1 MRAARLRALSPVLT
15 GLAACAL
22 VVGGCASRSS
32 EAGPTVPAY
41 TPGAS
46 AGASEGDAS
55 AVPSPTPSLAPLT
68 PEGLSDPGAGY
79 TLESLP
85 PGLGEQEEA
94 MVRGFV
100 AHYIA
105 TWAAVQKADG
115 DLTAVEAT
123 TTGTELEVVK
133 SVLAELQ
140 AEGMHVEG
148 HLSSALLS
156 VESLNPIEGRLKV
169 CVDQRQS
176 GLRDAAGNKVIP
188 STSLHRFSA
197 WVGMDATSGTWKVSS
212 NDQAGVDDC

>member
-148 HLSSALLS
+148 
-156 VESLNPIEGRLKV
+156 RLKV